1 MSLSLTMAWRNL
13 GRNRR
18 RSAIT
23 GSAVAFALFFAIS
36 LRSFQL
42 GIYEHMVDTLVGG
55 ISGYIQVSDS
65 AYWPAQ
71 NIDLAISENPQ
82 WKKTL
87 ENDNRIKS
95 VRPRLSGFALLSS
108 EKESSVAR
116 WMGVDF
122 EQEDTAFWKD
132 RLRSGNFY
140 PNLKKKIPVWLGK
153 RLAEGLNVDVGDTI
167 VGLGQGYQGSVANDL
182 LIVAG
187 TLALG
192 NPELEKRAAVLK
204 LNDAQEFSGAYGMWG
219 SVLITPYQKE
229 KSLSLNSQLSSE
241 LKLEGASWS
250 SWEER
255 MPELKQ
261 LIQADSAGGV
271 IVLFILYTVIS
282 FGLLGTMIML
292 ASERRREFSMQIAL
306 GVKRSILAKM
316 VLIEAVL
323 VGFFGSI
330 VGIIFGRSLAYYLHL
345 DPPRLIGDA
354 ALAMENMGWEP
365 VLPPSLDWSITFTH
379 SAIVICLV
387 LLVSLWPVF
396 TVYKSSAINR

>member
-36 LRSFQL
+36 LRSLQL
-42 GIYEHMVDTLVGG
+42 GVYEHMVDTLVGG

-71 NIDLAISENPQ
+71 NIDLAIPENLQ

-108 EKESSVAR
+108 EKESSVAQ

-122 EQEDTAFWKD
+122 ELEDTAFWKN
-132 RLRSGNFY
+132 RLRSGNFN
-140 PNLKKKIPVWLGK
+140 PNFKKNIPVWLGK

-167 VGLGQGYQGSVANDL
+167 VGLGQGYQGGMANDL

-204 LNDAQEFSGAYGMWG
+204 FNDAQEFSGAYGMWG

-229 KSLSLNSQLSSE
+229 NL
-241 LKLEGASWS
+241 
-250 SWEER
+250 
-255 MPELKQ
+255 
-261 LIQADSAGGV
+261 
-271 IVLFILYTVIS
+271 
-282 FGLLGTMIML
+282 
-292 ASERRREFSMQIAL
+292 
-306 GVKRSILAKM
+306 
-316 VLIEAVL
+316 
-323 VGFFGSI
+323 
-330 VGIIFGRSLAYYLHL
+330 
-345 DPPRLIGDA
+345 
-354 ALAMENMGWEP
+354 
-365 VLPPSLDWSITFTH
+365 
-379 SAIVICLV
+379 
-387 LLVSLWPVF
+387 
-396 TVYKSSAINR
+396 